1 MREREKYQ
9 INLHK
14 FECHNWFT
22 DNKDSLAFKEFLL
35 TGILLTSLDPFS
47 LYKVRPAMVLTQLL
61 SFFQFMQSKLKGAES
76 LFPWL
81 AEERSV
87 RSG

>member
-14 FECHNWFT
+14 FVFHNWFT

-47 LYKVRPAMVLTQLL
+47 LYKAMMVTRLL
-61 SFFQFMQSKLKGAES
+61 SFFQFMQIQFKGAES

-87 RSG
+87 RSR